1 MHTEIDFNLGKTE
14 IESKEKQ
21 KKIEIKTAMKNAK
34 TEKKQGDTKTKTKT
48 KSATKKTKSATKKTK
63 SATKNAN
70 PTWSLTI
77 GNGGEN
83 HTGME
88 FIGSMRQHGEGW
100 DLDRLLYAK
109 GILETMFEKTV
120 DLYNLNEL
128 CLEGV
133 TIPEKC
139 EAPKPAYL
147 MVVRN
152 FLTNSVHENF
162 KKELSSYEW
171 DRKYYDT
178 RRKKVLNK
186 NARANVCYGSNYR
199 APDYENKKGTIIGY
213 EQSPLV
219 LRLKQVVEILM
230 KDNSLI
236 VEGNQYDDPSVNGI
250 GPHGDTE
257 RVVVACLRVG
267 ASMPMKYGM
276 FWNCKL
282 RGKSFKTVING
293 GDLYFMSEEAV
304 GAKWKSKSKW
314 VWRHAAGADKY
325 LKMRGEDE

>member
-1 MHTEIDFNLGKTE
+1 MQKESIITLGKAK
-14 IESKEKQ
+14 IELKQ
-21 KKIEIKTAMKNAK
+21 KNKKKEIKQQMKTSK
-34 TEKKQGDTKTKTKT
+34 TEKTTKKQKQGETKTRTKT
-48 KSATKKTKSATKKTK
+48 KSATKKTKTATKKV
-63 SATKNAN
+63 N

-109 GILETMFEKTV
+109 GILETIFDKKV

-139 EAPKPAYL
+139 ETPNPAYL

-152 FLTNSVHENF
+152 FLTNSVH
-162 KKELSSYEW
+162 KKFIKEMMSYEW

-186 NARANVCYGSNYR
+186 NARANVCYGPNNR

-219 LRLKQVVEILM
+219 LKLKQVVEILM
-230 KDNSLI
+230 KDKNLI
-236 VEGNQYDDPSVNGI
+236 VEGNQYDNPSVNGI

-267 ASMPMKYGM
+267 ESMPMKYGM
-276 FWNCKL
+276 FWNCKM

>member
-1 MHTEIDFNLGKTE
+1 MKTEISVKFDKTE
-14 IESKEKQ
+14 IERKEKQ
-21 KKIEIKTAMKNAK
+21 KKIEIKTEKKNAK
-34 TEKKQGDTKTKTKT
+34 TEKKQGETKTKTKT
-48 KSATKKTKSATKKTK
+48 KSATKKTKTATKK
-63 SATKNAN
+63 ATKKAN

-109 GILETMFEKTV
+109 GILETIFEKTV

-162 KKELSSYEW
+162 KKELSSYE
-171 DRKYYDT
+171 
-178 RRKKVLNK
+178 
-186 NARANVCYGSNYR
+186 
-199 APDYENKKGTIIGY
+199 
-213 EQSPLV
+213 
-219 LRLKQVVEILM
+219 
-230 KDNSLI
+230 
-236 VEGNQYDDPSVNGI
+236 
-250 GPHGDTE
+250 
-257 RVVVACLRVG
+257 
-267 ASMPMKYGM
+267 
-276 FWNCKL
+276 
-282 RGKSFKTVING
+282 
-293 GDLYFMSEEAV
+293 
-304 GAKWKSKSKW
+304 
-314 VWRHAAGADKY
+314 
-325 LKMRGEDE
+325 

>member
-1 MHTEIDFNLGKTE
+1 MHYKSKKIDSKPLVKPKLKTKKSKKKE
-14 IESKEKQ
+14 IEQEMKPAQ
-21 KKIEIKTAMKNAK
+21 KTK
-34 TEKKQGDTKTKTKT
+34 KKQGESKTSNKN
-48 KSATKKTKSATKKTK
+48 KSAAKKAT
-63 SATKNAN
+63 

-88 FIGSMRQHGEGW
+88 FIGSMRQQGEGW
-100 DLDRLLYAK
+100 DLGRLLYAK
-109 GILETMFEKTV
+109 GILETMFDKTV

-139 EAPKPAYL
+139 ETPKPAYL

-186 NARANVCYGSNYR
+186 NARANVCYGPNYR
-199 APDYENKKGTIIGY
+199 APDYENKKGTIIGFD
-213 EQSPLV
+213 QSPMV
-219 LRLKQVVEILM
+219 LKLKQVVEILM
-230 KDNSLI
+230 KDKNLI

-276 FWNCKL
+276 FWNCKM

-325 LKMRGEDE
+325 LKMKGEDE